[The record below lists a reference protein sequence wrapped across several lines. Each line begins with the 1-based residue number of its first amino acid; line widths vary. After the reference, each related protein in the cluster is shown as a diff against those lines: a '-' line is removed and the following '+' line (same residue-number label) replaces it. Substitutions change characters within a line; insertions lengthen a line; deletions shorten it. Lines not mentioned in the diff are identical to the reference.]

1 MRSRFVHVT
10 LRRVMVER
18 LSEFPWVVVRIGCN
32 LCNREGQYRL
42 ARLAAKF
49 GPEIP
54 LVDLLDKLAADCPW
68 RPEQGRRSPGKY
80 QPKCHA
86 CFVDLLFSQPP
97 PDLPPPMRRLRVIS
111 GGKP

>member
-86 CFVDLLFSQPP
+86 CFVDLMFSRPP